1 MRILIVEDDETLIE
15 GIAYTLEKE
24 KWFVEKAAS
33 GEEAWF
39 QGSTED
45 FDAIVLDL
53 SLPEL
58 DGTEILKRWRRE
70 NISTPV
76 LILTSRSGWLD
87 RVNGIN
93 LGADDYLTKPF
104 RMEEL
109 VARLRA
115 IIRRSK
121 GHSNEQI
128 LCGGVAVD
136 LLEMSASVN
145 GDSIELGPLE
155 WRALTHLMMN
165 RGSVIPSH
173 ELIDH
178 VYGPNSDRNVNAM
191 EALIKRLRKKLGV
204 PLIHTR
210 RGSGYLVQND
220 APGTDDG

>member
-15 GIAYTLEKE
+15 GITYALEKE
-24 KWFVEKAAS
+24 KWFVEKSVS
-33 GEEAWF
+33 GEDAWF

-58 DGTEILKRWRRE
+58 DGTEILQRWRQE

-76 LILTSRSGWLD
+76 LILTARSGWLD

-121 GHSNEQI
+121 GHSDDTIN
-128 LCGGVAVD
+128 CSGVMIN
-136 LLEMSASVN
+136 LSEKSVSVEGN
-145 GDSIELGPLE
+145 SVELGPLE
-155 WRALTHLMMN
+155 WRALSHLMIN
-165 RGSVIPSH
+165 RGTIIPSH
-173 ELIDH
+173 DLIEH
-178 VYGPNSDRNVNAM
+178 VYGPNSQRNSNAM
-191 EALIKRLRKKLGV
+191 EALIKRLRKKLGT
-204 PLIHTR
+204 PLIHTK
-210 RGSGYLVQND
+210 RGSGYIVQNS
-220 APGTDDG
+220 AAGSSNG